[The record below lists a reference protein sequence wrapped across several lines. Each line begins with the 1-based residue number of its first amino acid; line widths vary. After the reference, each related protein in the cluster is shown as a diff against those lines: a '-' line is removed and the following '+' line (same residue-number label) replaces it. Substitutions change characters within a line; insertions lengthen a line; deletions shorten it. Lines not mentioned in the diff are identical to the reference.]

1 MTEKKHLSFSS
12 LQKILAQYFRKMPD
26 NRQQSKVNHSVHDSL
41 MSAFAC
47 MYFQDP
53 SLLAFQQRLQDS
65 TQSNNL
71 KTIFGVD
78 TIPKETQMREIV
90 DSVSSDKFAPI
101 FKDYFSKL
109 QRAKLLTN
117 YVVLPETNE
126 YYLGLD
132 ATQYYSSTAV
142 SCDKCLTK
150 HKDSST
156 KATIYSHQALQ
167 PSIMHPDMRQV
178 IPFMPEEIR
187 NADGATKQDCEIN
200 AAKRLIPKIR
210 QNHPKLRLILG
221 GDGLY
226 SKQPMIV
233 LAKEYDCSFL
243 FVAKPSD
250 HIYMMDWLNGYD
262 ALPRYEMTDEKGRRH
277 IYEWMNEVPLN
288 GKADSVQVNFLS
300 YQIVSTTANG
310 TEKSHYR
317 NSWVTDKT
325 ITGKNCQALANAGR
339 CRWKLE
345 NEHFNTLKNQGY
357 CLEHSYGHGKENL
370 CFNFYNLTLLAFYFH
385 QIFELTDT
393 AYQACRKKMGSKREM
408 WNTLRSYIKLLVF
421 SSWQQ
426 FLDFCLNPRN
436 YLAEDAQARVP
447 P

>member
-1 MTEKKHLSFSS
+1 MPEKKHLSFSA
-12 LQKILAQYFRKMPD
+12 LHKTLAQYFGKMPD

-90 DSVSSDKFAPI
+90 DSINSDKLAPI
-101 FKDYFSKL
+101 FKNYFSKL
-109 QRAKLLTN
+109 QRAKLLIN
-117 YVVLPETNE
+117 YAVLPETNE

-150 HKDSST
+150 NKDSST

-187 NADGATKQDCEIN
+187 NADGDTKQDCEVN

-210 QNHPKLRLILG
+210 QNHPKLKLI
-221 GDGLY
+221 Y
-226 SKQPMIV
+226 SSQMN
-233 LAKEYDCSFL
+233 FR
-243 FVAKPSD
+243 SD
-250 HIYMMDWLNGYD
+250 LH
-262 ALPRYEMTDEKGRRH
+262 
-277 IYEWMNEVPLN
+277 
-288 GKADSVQVNFLS
+288 QVN
-300 YQIVSTTANG
+300 
-310 TEKSHYR
+310 
-317 NSWVTDKT
+317 
-325 ITGKNCQALANAGR
+325 
-339 CRWKLE
+339 
-345 NEHFNTLKNQGY
+345 
-357 CLEHSYGHGKENL
+357 
-370 CFNFYNLTLLAFYFH
+370 
-385 QIFELTDT
+385 
-393 AYQACRKKMGSKREM
+393 
-408 WNTLRSYIKLLVF
+408 
-421 SSWQQ
+421 
-426 FLDFCLNPRN
+426 
-436 YLAEDAQARVP
+436 
-447 P
+447 